1 MSSLAIPVLRT
12 WSDRTAREYVLPP
25 SLSLDRK
32 RAASANLRHVK
43 IYKKPRVS
51 QQFGQAIKSVI
62 RRKVMMASLTE
73 SKSKGGG
80 GGGGTGSSDAT
91 EGGDSGSL
99 ISGVFLGGLEQD
111 GKKTK
116 EQEEEKEK
124 KKKVTQEDLNKLNE
138 EIEKVKNSITELKAK
153 KKEQF
158 SQLKIMLRAEKQ
170 KQKQAAREA
179 AERQRRLSE
188 AAASA
193 ADYVKVEYVQDRPT
207 MLSVNKSTSSR
218 R

>member
-80 GGGGTGSSDAT
+80 GGGTGSSDAT

-99 ISGVFLGGLEQD
+99 ISGVFLGGLEQT
-111 GKKTK
+111 GEKTK
-116 EQEEEKEK
+116 EQEEKKEK

-218 R
+218 K

>member
-80 GGGGTGSSDAT
+80 GGTGSSDAT

-99 ISGVFLGGLEQD
+99 ISGVFLGGPEQT
-111 GKKTK
+111 GEKTK
-116 EQEEEKEK
+116 EQEEKKEK
-124 KKKVTQEDLNKLNE
+124 KKKVTQEDLKKLNE

-193 ADYVKVEYVQDRPT
+193 ADSVKVEYVQDRPT

-218 R
+218 K